1 MPGTTVSIIDIK
13 RDLKGAVRRVL
24 ERHGAAGLA
33 KGRPVYIKVNA
44 VDFQPYSF
52 TSPEVAGEVIDYCA
66 NTGASRVYL
75 MDNCTRGNLTRMVF
89 RVSGLE
95 AVAKKKGAEPLY
107 LDEGKKAKV
116 KLPHTGHIVTVNRHI
131 KDIIDDRDA
140 ACYIGLP
147 KLKTHT
153 QAVMTLGVKNQYGL
167 LSHDSRPADHNWKL
181 HRKLADIFSVIRP
194 DMTLVDGTVGTI
206 HGHYVPEALK
216 KECLVAFNLLIA
228 GTDTLA
234 VDTVC
239 ARIFGYSVDEVPHLA
254 EARDMGLGCA
264 DLEQIEVEGEPL
276 SRFKT
281 RYTHEIY
288 DAFPYD
294 VDVFK
299 GSERCCTE
307 GCEGNALSVLQL
319 LYLDFDGKGDFSI
332 FMGKGIDRSD
342 IEKTRGRAFVC
353 GPCATD
359 EVYQPLVEKLGSR
372 NVLHTTECN
381 DLSGI
386 IGAFNKLMKVSALK
400 MVPLNPLV
408 SMPIL
413 VKAKLKHSDARVAPI
428 WPF

>member
-1 MPGTTVSIIDIK
+1 VPDTTVSVIDIK
-13 RDLKGAVRRVL
+13 RDLKGAVRRVMD
-24 ERHGAAGLA
+24 RHGADGLA
-33 KGRPVYIKVNA
+33 KGKPVYIKVNA
-44 VDFQPYSF
+44 VDFKPYSF

-66 NTGASRVYL
+66 NAGASRIYL

-89 RVSGLE
+89 HISGLE
-95 AVAKKKGAEPLY
+95 KVAKQRGAEPLY
-107 LDEGKKAKV
+107 LDEGRKAKV

-131 KDIIDDRDA
+131 KGIIDDRDA
-140 ACYIGLP
+140 TCYIGLP
-147 KLKTHT
+147 RMKTHT

-194 DMTLVDGTVGTI
+194 DMTVVDGTVATI

-216 KECLVAFNLLIA
+216 KECLVPFNLLIA

-264 DLEQIEVEGEPL
+264 DLKKIDVEGEPL
-276 SRFKT
+276 SRFKK

-288 DAFPYD
+288 DAFPHD
-294 VDVFK
+294 VDIFR
-299 GSERCCTE
+299 GTERCCTE

-319 LYLDFDGKGDFSI
+319 LYLDFAGAGDFSI
-332 FMGKGIDRSD
+332 FMGKGIDSSD
-342 IEKTRGRAFVC
+342 VDRTRKRAFVC
-353 GPCATD
+353 GPCAYE
-359 EVYQPLVEKLGSR
+359 EVYPRLVEKLGKR
-372 NVLHTTECN
+372 NVFYTTECN
-381 DLSGI
+381 DLTGI
-386 IGAFNKLMKVSALK
+386 IGSLNKLMKVSALK
-400 MVPLNPLV
+400 MVPMNPLA

-413 VKAKLKHSDARVAPI
+413 VKAKLNRSDARVAPI